1 MLNYLPKILIDK
13 ALIIKSTLITIL
25 SIQILILSTLLFIKR
40 ENRLT
45 NSLLGFVL
53 LFFGLTTINFSLFQ
67 SLLQEKLIKYIP
79 YVRLELL
86 YALGPVIYLYTL
98 SVTNPEFKL
107 RKIHYLIFLPALFEL
122 IYYRTSFYRDG
133 ANFLD
138 FNSQNPLQLLFTIQ
152 QWIGVIYSTSFMCLS
167 IYVLFKYKKWLHNNY
182 SYTKNISLQWIYI
195 PIISFVVFWF
205 VWFII
210 RLTDILFFSGKYS
223 DVYYYPMYIILSVI
237 ALWIGFKGYVNS
249 TNGTIGFNVILKPKE
264 KIHNYSIS
272 EYEQVAKKLK
282 NKMLAEKYYLIQDLS
297 LKVLS
302 EKTGIQKDLLS
313 RTINQHFKVNFH
325 EFINRYRVEEFIKR
339 IKIDKDKEFTF
350 LAHAYDSGF
359 ASKSSFNSIFKK
371 QTQKTPKEYFFDLHS
386 KK

>member
-1 MLNYLPKILIDK
+1 M
-13 ALIIKSTLITIL
+13 IKTTLITIL
-25 SIQILILSTLLFIKR
+25 SIQILILSTLLFKKK

-53 LFFGLTTINFSLFQ
+53 LFFGLTTVNFSLFQ
-67 SLLQEKLIKYIP
+67 GLLQKQLIKYIP

-98 SVTNPEFKL
+98 SVTNPKFKL

-138 FNSQNPLQLLFTIQ
+138 FDSQNPLQLIFTIQ

-167 IYVLFKYKKWLHNNY
+167 IYVLFKYKKWLYNSY
-182 SYTKNISLQWIYI
+182 SYTKNISLQWIYV

-205 VWFII
+205 AWFII
-210 RLTDILFFSGKYS
+210 RLTDILFFSGAYS
-223 DVYYYPMYIILSVI
+223 NIYYYPMYIILSVI

-249 TNGTIGFNVILKPKE
+249 ANKAIGFNVILKPKE
-264 KIHNYSIS
+264 KTPKHIIS
-272 EYEQVAKKLK
+272 EYEQVAKNLE
-282 NKMLAEKYYLIQDLS
+282 NKMGEQKYYLNQELS
-297 LKVLS
+297 LKMLS

-313 RTINQHFKVNFH
+313 KVINQHFKVNFH
-325 EFINRYRVEEFIKR
+325 EFINSYRVKEFIKR
-339 IKIDKDKEFTF
+339 IEMDKNKEFTF

-359 ASKSSFNSIFKK
+359 ASKSSFNSVFKK
-371 QTQKTPKEYFFDLHS
+371 HTKKTPKEYFSNLHLN
-386 KK
+386 K